1 MIEKLNKVKI
11 GDKQFPIKCN
21 IEVLAAIQ
29 DEFDNISDYEQ
40 KIIGLRPKK
49 NADGSVKM
57 IQTSDGTEVV
67 DYETS
72 YPSVKAIAFS
82 LPLMVLAGIEQAI
95 EQGDT
100 IPTTDWRKGI
110 KDVDFEIIETA
121 LALYNEFERCFRRK
135 KSIPRKSTTQ
145 QRKRKTVTEK

>member
-1 MIEKLNKVKI
+1 MIEKLSMVKI

-29 DEFDNISDYEQ
+29 DEFENIAEYEQ

-49 NADGSVKM
+49 NKDGSIKK
-57 IQTSDGTEVV
+57 IQTADGTEVI
-67 DYETS
+67 DFEQS
-72 YPSVKAIAFS
+72 FPSVKAIAFS
-82 LPLMVLAGIEQAI
+82 LPLMVSAGIEQAL

-135 KSIPRKSTTQ
+135 KSIPRRSTTQ
-145 QRKRKTVTEK
+145 PRKKKAMEK

>member
-1 MIEKLNKVKI
+1 MIEKLSMVKI

-29 DEFDNISDYEQ
+29 DEFENITEYEQ

-49 NADGSVKM
+49 NKDGSIKM
-57 IQTSDGTEVV
+57 IQTADGTEVI
-67 DYETS
+67 DFEQS
-72 YPSVKAIAFS
+72 FPSVKAIAFS
-82 LPLMVLAGIEQAI
+82 LPLMVSAGIEQAL

-135 KSIPRKSTTQ
+135 KSIPRRSTTQ
-145 QRKRKTVTEK
+145 PRKKKAMEK

>member
-1 MIEKLNKVKI
+1 MIEKLSMVKI
-11 GDKQFPIKCN
+11 GERKFPIKCN
-21 IEVLAAIQ
+21 IDVLAAIQ
-29 DEFDNISDYEQ
+29 DEFDNIADYEQ
-40 KIIGLRPKK
+40 KIIGLRPKE

-57 IQTSDGTEVV
+57 RKAEDGTESV
-67 DYETS
+67 DLEQS

-82 LPLMVLAGIEQAI
+82 LPLMVSAGIEQAI

-100 IPTTDWRKGI
+100 IPSTDWRKGI

-121 LALYNEFERCFRRK
+121 LALYTEFERCFRRK

-145 QRKRKTVTEK
+145 HQRKKVTEK

>member
-1 MIEKLNKVKI
+1 MIEKLSKVKI

-29 DEFDNISDYEQ
+29 DEFDNITEYEQ
-40 KIIGLRPKK
+40 KIIGLKPRKNRDGSIKMIK
-49 NADGSVKM
+49 NADG
-57 IQTSDGTEVV
+57 IEVI
-67 DYETS
+67 DLEQS

-82 LPLMVLAGIEQAI
+82 LPLMVSAGIEQAL

-121 LALYNEFERCFRRK
+121 LALYTEFERCFRRK
-135 KSIPRKSTTQ
+135 KSTTQKSTTQ
-145 QRKRKTVTEK
+145 GRKRKTKITE